1 MYKLGEKNDLIDI
14 QRDYIQNIC
23 KSIDGLKCMIF
34 D

>member
-1 MYKLGEKNDLIDI
+1 MHKIEEKNSLIDI